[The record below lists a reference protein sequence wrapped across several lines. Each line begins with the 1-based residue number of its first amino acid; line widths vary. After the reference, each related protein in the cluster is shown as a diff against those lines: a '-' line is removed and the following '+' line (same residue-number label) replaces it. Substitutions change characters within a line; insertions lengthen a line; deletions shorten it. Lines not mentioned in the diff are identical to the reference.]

1 MHVGASARL
10 TAVCVAILLVP
21 VRLAAGQEDPDNLSH
36 LLTQSHEVVA
46 QAAQGSD
53 RLGEALQVAQAGESA
68 SAATLPNGASSI
80 TETFGDW
87 TVNCAIQNDQK
98 VCATSQ
104 AQGNSQTGQQ
114 VFAIE
119 LYGTQQGALDGVLI
133 LPFGLDIQSPVTLKV
148 DEQALGSEAKFTT
161 CMPGGCIVPVVFTPD
176 ELGALK
182 RGTTLTVAARSASA
196 AAGPAEFSVSLS
208 GFTVALGRVDQLTP

>member
-1 MHVGASARL
+1 M
-10 TAVCVAILLVP
+10 VAG
-21 VRLAAGQEDPDNLSH
+21 REDPNNLNH

-46 QAAQGSD
+46 QATQGSD
-53 RLGEALQVAQAGESA
+53 RLGEALQVAQAGQSA

-119 LYGTQQGALDGVLI
+119 LYASQQGVRNGVLI
-133 LPFGLDIQSPVTLKV
+133 LPFGLDIQSPVTLKI
-148 DEQALGSEAKFTT
+148 DEQALGSGSKFTT
-161 CMPGGCIVPVVFTPD
+161 CMPGGCVVPVVFPPN
-176 ELGALK
+176 ELEALK
-182 RGTTLTVAARSASA
+182 KGTMLVIAARSASA
-196 AAGPAEFSVSLS
+196 PAEPAEFSVSLS
-208 GFTVALGRVDQLTP
+208 GFTAALGRIDQLTP